1 MTDKEFYY
9 SMYNKDLVDRAIEE
23 SKDFYKEHEADILY
37 KMATTAEMLPDRSG
51 ASEIYDQIQHQM
63 VSSYLHGAD
72 FAVRTELGST
82 GPSEETFFEFHK
94 NVDFAVLF
102 DFSDN
107 DFGLA
112 MEAGAKA
119 YCDEFNSILR
129 HIDMYDD
136 HEYMKSS
143 YIKDFNEI
151 IKIENIKNIMKCGFA
166 SRQLS
171 HSAEVICG
179 RMPVIEQAMQKVQSD
194 LDYIPWDK
202 DMSRWEKID
211 DKYVETEKFPRFIT
225 GTNEEISEAI
235 KKYGNPDENPTRTFP
250 VWCNGEVII
259 LYMKD
264 GYLTYLTRQIG
275 KVYKLVEHTEIEDD
289 IFKFWKNAD
298 GSISFVAEFY
308 NGGTCLS
315 EIIEKGIR
323 EVKRNV

>member
-1 MTDKEFYY
+1 MTDKEFLCTIYD
-9 SMYNKDLVDRAIEE
+9 SDLVDRAIEE
-23 SKDFYKEHEADILY
+23 SKDFYKEHEANVLY

-63 VSSYLHGAD
+63 VSSYLHGASY
-72 FAVRTELGST
+72 AAAQGLTST
-82 GPSEETFFEFHK
+82 APSEETFFEFHK

-112 MEAGAKA
+112 MEAAAKA
-119 YCDEFNSILR
+119 YCDEFNNILR

-194 LDYIPWDK
+194 LEYIPWDGIYK
-202 DMSRWEKID
+202 IWEKSMD
-211 DKYVETEKFPRFIT
+211 DYFVKEEFNRFVT
-225 GTNEEISEAI
+225 GTNAEIVEI
-235 KKYGNPDENPTRTFP
+235 LKKHGNPYEDQTKPFP
-250 VWCNGEVII
+250 VWCNGEVVI
-259 LYMKD
+259 LYMKN
-264 GYLTYLTRQIG
+264 GYLTYL
-275 KVYKLVEHTEIEDD
+275 
-289 IFKFWKNAD
+289 
-298 GSISFVAEFY
+298 
-308 NGGTCLS
+308 
-315 EIIEKGIR
+315 IR
-323 EVKRNV
+323 